1 MDGSKL
7 LLAVALVVAAIMAVT
22 AAIQAAA
29 PYLAM
34 IIVLG
39 TVCLLVM
46 SKEDPGE

>member
-1 MDGSKL
+1 MDGTRL
-7 LLAVALVVAAIMAVT
+7 LLAVVLVVGAIMAVT

-39 TVCLLVM
+39 AVCVLIM